1 MPLPTRAYTAPDPP
15 GSVSI
20 IDVETRTVIAT
31 AGFEN
36 VPQFGT
42 NLRTNVGMDFEPEY
56 IAIEK
61 DGSRA
66 FVTLQEA
73 NAIAVLDLSL
83 NAFTEIIGL
92 GAKDFSLPGNEFD
105 PKDNDGTVNFINANA

>member
-1 MPLPTRAYTAPDPP
+1 
-15 GSVSI
+15 
-20 IDVETRTVIAT
+20 VIAT

-36 VPQFGT
+36 VPHFGT
-42 NLRTNVGMDFEPEY
+42 NIGMDFEPED

-73 NAIAVLDLSL
+73 KAVAS
-83 NAFTEIIGL
+83 
-92 GAKDFSLPGNEFD
+92 
-105 PKDNDGTVNFINANA
+105 